1 MSKARRKL
9 VIKNLNPDAFSL
21 YSVVSNPRDVT
32 PYDLQAAC
40 NNVSIESDGDKL
52 PAPDVMSLVHYLLTD
67 YFQLAHRTGLYN
79 RQKDLWES
87 IARINQIEIG
97 LLKTGM
103 LNMQSLP
110 VYEIDCYTSNQQP
123 AILARLVKPQKR
135 SDFDRRCLNYLASF
149 VKRITKLHSAKGT
162 LKGCFICFPE
172 PISQTVL
179 SKAQEIAGGD
189 DPVNKFEARLAEP
202 VNIPLD
208 VLVMDYNLQNSSS
221 EQALDESNEDENGEV
236 PEPAKRTLYPVR
248 LAHPQLKDRRSKS
261 GAIK

>member
-9 VIKNLNPDAFSL
+9 VIKNRNPDAFSL

-32 PYDLQAAC
+32 PFDLEAAC
-40 NNVSIESDGDKL
+40 NNVSIESDGDKP
-52 PAPDVMSLVHYLLTD
+52 PAPDVISLVNYLLTD

-79 RQKDLWES
+79 RQKELWES
-87 IARINQIEIG
+87 IARINKIEVG

-110 VYEIDCYTSNQQP
+110 VYEIDCYASGQQP

-135 SDFDRRCLNYLASF
+135 SDFDRRCLDYLNSF
-149 VKRITKLHSAKGT
+149 VKRITKIQSSKGT

-172 PISQTVL
+172 PISPVVL
-179 SKAQEIAGGD
+179 SKAQDIAGGN

-202 VNIPLD
+202 VNIPLN
-208 VLVMDYNLQNSSS
+208 VLAMDYKPAADNVSTSS
-221 EQALDESNEDENGEV
+221 ADESVVDRLER
-236 PEPAKRTLYPVR
+236 KTIYSVR

-261 GAIK
+261 AAAK

>member
-40 NNVSIESDGDKL
+40 NNVLIEPDGDKL

-87 IARINQIEIG
+87 IARISQIEVA

-103 LNMQSLP
+103 FNMQSLP

-123 AILARLVKPQKR
+123 AILARLIKPQKR
-135 SDFDRRCLNYLASF
+135 SDFDRRCLNYLGSF
-149 VKRITKLHSAKGT
+149 VKRITKLHSSKAT

-189 DPVNKFEARLAEP
+189 DPVNRFEARLAEP

-208 VLVMDYNLQNSSS
+208 VLAMDYSSLQNLSLQEGANES
-221 EQALDESNEDENGEV
+221 EDNGTEL
-236 PEPAKRTLYPVR
+236 PERRTLYSVR
-248 LAHPQLKDRRSKS
+248 LAHPQIKDRRSKS
-261 GAIK
+261 TAIK